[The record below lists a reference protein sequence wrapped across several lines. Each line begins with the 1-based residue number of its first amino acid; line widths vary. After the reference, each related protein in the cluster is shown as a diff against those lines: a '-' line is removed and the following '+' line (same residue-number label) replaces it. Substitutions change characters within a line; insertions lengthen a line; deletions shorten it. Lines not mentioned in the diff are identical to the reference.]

1 MDLGLE
7 RQLQIFHQ
15 IQLAA
20 KLAEIAEYQS
30 QIVRFNLTGMTKWR
44 ETQVQAGIRF
54 IRFTFAPC

>member
-1 MDLGLE
+1 LFWGFVDLGLE

-30 QIVRFNLTGMTKWR
+30 QIVRFNLTGMTK
-44 ETQVQAGIRF
+44 
-54 IRFTFAPC
+54 